1 MEKTMSKV
9 KNKKGGSLNLS
20 ASAVSAWEDCPRK
33 WGFSYIEKIET
44 PKSESL
50 AIGIAVHDMAE
61 EYLLSGLPPADPDTN
76 RWWRILEP
84 GLEFLPSPVVEGKG
98 MVGWQ
103 VETWLTDQ
111 MCGPLDVKG
120 KVDFW
125 RIEDDG
131 LFICD
136 WKTTK
141 DATWRWSKTPDQ
153 LADLTQPL
161 LYAHCL
167 AAEHGRPPR
176 LDFQHINLCVKGE
189 PSAME
194 VWARDVSWD
203 AVDERWGKLVETAED
218 MASYANMKDIS
229 ALDLPPNIKSCKKYG
244 GCPHAQYCPASHI
257 NRHKP
262 LTPTQ
267 QQQLVQQSN
276 YNPDNRSTPMADLA
290 ALRKSLG
297 LNRKTNNYSK
307 PVDKPTPKE
316 QSSPAQAAAE
326 VAEALRPAIDL
337 GIPEAQLLKAC
348 EAKGVPAPVIVAGLK
363 LAKVTTAIGP
373 VYMSQGAASDLVED
387 GFQEGEDLG
396 YESTNDAM
404 DELSESLQEL
414 DQVIACIEESEP
426 APVPELVSLGK
437 DAPGAEAVV
446 DMMLSHNETRE
457 EVLKHAAKDALGIR
471 RLGSKRWSRIFDKAK
486 SFVGHCN
493 DIDKA
498 VAIKRAEL
506 PPSSEVKAEE
516 GKREEVLL
524 GPKLRVAPSQDDDNY
539 VPANQLEP
547 QAKQVTEP
555 ERTLESI
562 GMKAVKRIEV
572 FIDCTPSGEGTSS
585 LTQVLAPHME
595 QVERDQGVAHYSN
608 VAYNE
613 GTKLVVGLFKL
624 QLQEQGPDGLPP
636 TITVDSRH
644 PLASSVI
651 EVLERAS
658 FTRIIRGSR

>member
-1 MEKTMSKV
+1 MEMTMSKV

-33 WGFSYIEKIET
+33 WGFSYIERIET

-50 AIGIAVHDMAE
+50 ANGIAVHDIAE
-61 EYLLSGLPPADPDTN
+61 EYLLSGTPPDDHETN

-84 GLEFLPSPVVEGKG
+84 GLEFLPSPVVKGKG

-125 RIEDDG
+125 RIEDEG
-131 LFICD
+131 LFVCD

-141 DATWRWSKTPDQ
+141 DSTWRWSKTPDQ

-176 LDFQHINLCVKGE
+176 LDFQHINMCVKGE
-189 PSAME
+189 PASME

-244 GCPHAQYCPASHI
+244 GCPHAHYCPASHI

-262 LTPTQ
+262 LTPAQ
-267 QQQLVQQSN
+267 QQKLVQESN
-276 YNPDNRSTPMADLA
+276 YTPDNRSTPMADLS
-290 ALRKSLG
+290 ALRASLG

-307 PVDKPTPKE
+307 AIEKPTPKE
-316 QSSPAQAAAE
+316 EASPAQAAAE

-373 VYMSQGAASDLVED
+373 VYMSQDAAADLTNGD
-387 GFQEGEDLG
+387 
-396 YESTNDAM
+396 YENTTEAM
-404 DELSESLQEL
+404 DNLSESLQ
-414 DQVIACIEESEP
+414 EP

-437 DAPGAEAVV
+437 DAPAAEAVV
-446 DMMLSHNETRE
+446 DMMLSNNETRE

-486 SFVGHCN
+486 EFLANNYALS
-493 DIDKA
+493 DTLDKE
-498 VAIKRAEL
+498 VATKRAEL
-506 PPSSEVKAEE
+506 PPVSEVKTEDA
-516 GKREEVLL
+516 KREEVML
-524 GPKLRVAPSQDDDNY
+524 GPKLPLAPSQEEDNY
-539 VPANQLEP
+539 IPAKQLEP
-547 QAKQVTEP
+547 QAKQVTEVLEP

-562 GMKAVKRIEV
+562 GMKAVRRIEV

-595 QVERDQGVAHYSN
+595 QVEKDHGVAHYSN

-613 GTKLVVGLFKL
+613 GTKLVVGLFKM

>member
-1 MEKTMSKV
+1 MSNV

-61 EYLLSGLPPADPDTN
+61 EYLLSGTPPDDQETN

-111 MCGPLDVKG
+111 MCGPLNVKG

-141 DATWRWSKTPDQ
+141 DSTWRWSKTPDQ

-176 LDFQHINLCVKGE
+176 LDFQHINMCVKGE

-262 LTPTQ
+262 LTPAQ

-276 YNPDNRSTPMADLA
+276 YTPDNRSTPMADLA
-290 ALRKSLG
+290 ALRASLG

-307 PVDKPTPKE
+307 PVNKPTPKE
-316 QSSPAQAAAE
+316 ESSPAQAAAE

-363 LAKVTTAIGP
+363 LVKVTTAIGP
-373 VYMSQGAASDLVED
+373 VYMTQTAADELTNGDYETPD
-387 GFQEGEDLG
+387 TGYAD

-404 DELSESLQEL
+404 DNLSDSLQ
-414 DQVIACIEESEP
+414 EP
-426 APVPELVSLGK
+426 APVPELANLGK
-437 DAPGAEAVV
+437 DAPAAEAVV
-446 DMMLSHNETRE
+446 DMVLSNNETRE

-471 RLGSKRWSRIFDKAK
+471 RLGSKRWSRIYNKAK
-486 SFVGHCN
+486 EFLANNHTLGDN
-493 DIDKA
+493 LDKA

-516 GKREEVLL
+516 GKRARVME
-524 GPKLRVAPSQDDDNY
+524 GPGLCIAPPKQEDNY
-539 VPANQLEP
+539 VPTKQLEP
-547 QAKQVTEP
+547 QTKQVTETQEP

-595 QVERDQGVAHYSN
+595 QVERDHGVAHYSN

-613 GTKLVVGLFKL
+613 GTKLVVGLFKV
-624 QLQEQGPDGLPP
+624 QLQEQGPEGLPP

>member
-1 MEKTMSKV
+1 MSKV

-33 WGFSYIEKIET
+33 WGFSYIERIET

-61 EYLLSGLPPADPDTN
+61 EYLLSGTPPDDHETN

-84 GLEFLPSPVVEGKG
+84 GLEFLPSPVVKGKG

-125 RIEDDG
+125 RIEDEG
-131 LFICD
+131 LFVCD

-141 DATWRWSKTPDQ
+141 DSTWRWSKTPDQ

-176 LDFQHINLCVKGE
+176 LDFQHINMCVKGE
-189 PSAME
+189 PASME

-244 GCPHAQYCPASHI
+244 GCPHAHYCPASHI

-262 LTPTQ
+262 LTPAQ
-267 QQQLVQQSN
+267 QQKLVQESN
-276 YNPDNRSTPMADLA
+276 YTPDNRSTPMADLS
-290 ALRKSLG
+290 ALRASLG

-307 PVDKPTPKE
+307 AIEKPTPKE
-316 QSSPAQAAAE
+316 EASPAQAAAE

-373 VYMSQGAASDLVED
+373 VYMSQDAAADLVGD

-396 YESTNDAM
+396 YERTNDAM
-404 DELSESLQEL
+404 DELSESLQ
-414 DQVIACIEESEP
+414 EP

-437 DAPGAEAVV
+437 DAPAAEAVV

-471 RLGSKRWSRIFDKAK
+471 RLGSKRWTRIFDKAK
-486 SFVGHCN
+486 AFVGHCN
-493 DIDKA
+493 DLDKS
-498 VAIKRAEL
+498 VATKRAEL
-506 PPSSEVKAEE
+506 PPVSEVKTEDA
-516 GKREEVLL
+516 KREEVML
-524 GPKLRVAPSQDDDNY
+524 GPKLPLAPSQEEDNY
-539 VPANQLEP
+539 IPAKQLEP
-547 QAKQVTEP
+547 QAKQVTEALEP

-562 GMKAVKRIEV
+562 GMKAVRRIEV

-595 QVERDQGVAHYSN
+595 QVEKDHGVAHYSN

-613 GTKLVVGLFKL
+613 GTKLVVGLFKM

>member
-1 MEKTMSKV
+1 MRMEMTMSKV

-33 WGFSYIEKIET
+33 WGFSYIERIET

-61 EYLLSGLPPADPDTN
+61 EYLLSGTPPDDHETN

-84 GLEFLPSPVVEGKG
+84 GLEFLPSPVVKGKG

-125 RIEDDG
+125 RIEDEG
-131 LFICD
+131 LFVCD

-141 DATWRWSKTPDQ
+141 DSTWRWSKTPDQ

-176 LDFQHINLCVKGE
+176 LDFQHINMCVKGE
-189 PSAME
+189 PASME

-244 GCPHAQYCPASHI
+244 GCPHAHYCPASHI

-262 LTPTQ
+262 LTPAQ
-267 QQQLVQQSN
+267 QQKLVQESN
-276 YNPDNRSTPMADLA
+276 YTPDNRSTPMADLS
-290 ALRKSLG
+290 ALRASLG

-307 PVDKPTPKE
+307 AIEKPTPKE
-316 QSSPAQAAAE
+316 EASPAQAAAE

-373 VYMSQGAASDLVED
+373 VYMSQDAAADLVGD

-396 YESTNDAM
+396 YERTNDAM
-404 DELSESLQEL
+404 DELSESLQ
-414 DQVIACIEESEP
+414 EP

-437 DAPGAEAVV
+437 DAPAAEAVV

-471 RLGSKRWSRIFDKAK
+471 RLGSKRWTRIFDKAK
-486 SFVGHCN
+486 AFVGHCN
-493 DIDKA
+493 DLDKS
-498 VAIKRAEL
+498 VATKRAEL
-506 PPSSEVKAEE
+506 PPVSEVKTEDA
-516 GKREEVLL
+516 KREEVML
-524 GPKLRVAPSQDDDNY
+524 GPKLPLAPSQEEDNY
-539 VPANQLEP
+539 IPAKQLEP
-547 QAKQVTEP
+547 QAKQVTEALEP

-562 GMKAVKRIEV
+562 GMKAVRRIEV

-595 QVERDQGVAHYSN
+595 QVEKDHGVAHYSN

-613 GTKLVVGLFKL
+613 GTKLVVGLFKM

>member
-1 MEKTMSKV
+1 MRMERMMSKV

-61 EYLLSGLPPADPDTN
+61 EYLLSGTPPDDHETN

-84 GLEFLPSPVVEGKG
+84 GLEFLPSPVVKGKG

-125 RIEDDG
+125 RIEDAG
-131 LFICD
+131 LFVCD

-141 DATWRWSKTPDQ
+141 DSTWRWSKTPDQ

-161 LYAHCL
+161 LYAYCL

-176 LDFQHINLCVKGE
+176 LDFQHINMCVKGE
-189 PSAME
+189 PASME

-244 GCPHAQYCPASHI
+244 GCPHAHYCPASHI

-262 LTPTQ
+262 LTPAQ
-267 QQQLVQQSN
+267 QQKLVQQSN
-276 YNPDNRSTPMADLA
+276 YTPDNRSTPMADLS
-290 ALRKSLG
+290 ALRASLG

-373 VYMSQGAASDLVED
+373 VYMSQGAASDLI
-387 GFQEGEDLG
+387 EGDYETPDTG
-396 YESTNDAM
+396 YADYENTTEAM
-404 DELSESLQEL
+404 DELSEALQ
-414 DQVIACIEESEP
+414 EP

-446 DMMLSHNETRE
+446 DMMLSNNETRE

-486 SFVGHCN
+486 AFVGHCN
-493 DIDKA
+493 DLDKA

-506 PPSSEVKAEE
+506 PPVSEVKAEE

-524 GPKLRVAPSQDDDNY
+524 GPKLPLAPSLDEDNY
-539 VPANQLEP
+539 VPAKQLEP

-562 GMKAVKRIEV
+562 GMKAVRRIEV

-595 QVERDQGVAHYSN
+595 QVEKDHGVAHYSN

-613 GTKLVVGLFKL
+613 GTKLVVGLFKM

>member
-1 MEKTMSKV
+1 MSKV

-50 AIGIAVHDMAE
+50 TIGIEVHDMAE
-61 EYLLSGLPPADPDTN
+61 EYLLSGIKPADAETN

-111 MCGPLDVKG
+111 MCGPLNVKG

-131 LFICD
+131 LFVCD

-141 DATWRWSKTPDQ
+141 DSTWRWSKTPDQ

-161 LYAHCL
+161 LYAYCL

-218 MASYANMKDIS
+218 MASYANMENIS

-257 NRHKP
+257 NRNKP
-262 LTPTQ
+262 LTPAQ
-267 QQQLVQQSN
+267 QQKLVQQSN

-290 ALRKSLG
+290 ALRASLG
-297 LNRKTNNYSK
+297 LNRKNNNYNK
-307 PVDKPTPKE
+307 PINKPETNPP
-316 QSSPAQAAAE
+316 SPAEAAAE
-326 VAEALRPAIDL
+326 VAQALRPAIEL

-363 LAKVTTAIGP
+363 LVKVTTAIGP
-373 VYMSQGAASDLVED
+373 VYMTQSAAADLID
-387 GFQEGEDLG
+387 GDYETPDTGYAD

-404 DELSESLQEL
+404 DELSEALQDEL
-414 DQVIACIEESEP
+414 IGVD
-426 APVPELVSLGK
+426 PELASLGK

-446 DMMLSHNETRE
+446 DMMLCHNETRE

-486 SFVGHCN
+486 EFLANNYALS
-493 DIDKA
+493 DTLDKE
-498 VAIKRAEL
+498 VATKRAEL
-506 PPSSEVKAEE
+506 PPASEVMAEE
-516 GKREEVLL
+516 AKRSEVLE
-524 GPKLRVAPSQDDDNY
+524 GPRLPVAPAVEDDNY
-539 VPANQLEP
+539 IPANQLKP
-547 QAKQVTEP
+547 QAKQVAETPTP
-555 ERTLESI
+555 EETLESI

-572 FIDCTPSGEGTSS
+572 FIDCTPSGEEAHS
-585 LTQVLAPHME
+585 LTQVLAPHMD

-624 QLQEQGPDGLPP
+624 QLQEQGPEGLPT
-636 TITVDSRH
+636 TIVVDSRH

-658 FTRIIRGSR
+658 FTRIIRGNR